1 MRINGVV
8 GNLFSKLF
16 ARKEERQQPGFP
28 FLFSPFAQI
37 AQTGFSVSP
46 ETLLTIPAVYAC
58 VNLISGTI
66 ASMPLYC
73 YKKNKDGNVEIADN
87 IETDIISNSVH
98 PNYTPFSWRRATLF
112 HVLITGNSY
121 SLINRDAN
129 GNLKNLQLLAPHKVV
144 PFLYN
149 GDVKYEVYISNDGIS
164 EKRQIFSAYD
174 ILHFCGLSE
183 DGIVGKSPIT
193 ALRESAGLYLS
204 NIQYTASVHKNG
216 GRLRGYL
223 KHPDKLTAEQVQAI
237 RENFVRAYD
246 GGFPLLENGVTFEKV
261 ALTPADLDFINTA
274 RLTIEEIAR
283 LYSVPLH
290 MVGIMT
296 QATFSN
302 MEQQSLD
309 FLRNT
314 LLPWIKMIEAEL
326 NKKLLTPI
334 QRRHLF
340 FRHNFDGILRA
351 DYETRMKGYQI
362 AIQNG
367 IMSPDEVRALENMNP
382 IPNDAGNVYFMPVN
396 TVVLGQQPAKPNAVN
411 PEIVNS
417 AESEQ

>member
-1 MRINGVV
+1 MRINGLV
-8 GNLFSKLF
+8 GKWISKLF
-16 ARKEERQQPGFP
+16 ATEKRQDCHFP
-28 FLFSPFAQI
+28 FLSSPFSQMSQA
-37 AQTGFSVSP
+37 GFSVSP
-46 ETLLTIPAVYAC
+46 ETLLSIPAVYAC

-87 IETDIISNSVH
+87 AETDVISNSVH
-98 PNYTPFSWRRATLF
+98 PNYTAFAWRRASLF
-112 HVLITGNSY
+112 HVLLTGNSY
-121 SLINRDAN
+121 SLINRDKN
-129 GNLKNLQLLAPHKVV
+129 GNLVSLQLLYPHKVH
-144 PFLYN
+144 PFLYK
-149 GDVKYEVYISNDGIS
+149 GAVKYEVYLTEDGVT
-164 EKRQIFSAYD
+164 EKRFIFSASD
-174 ILHFCGLSE
+174 ILHFCGLSD

-204 NIQYTASVHKNG
+204 NVQYTASVHKNG

-314 LLPWIKMIEAEL
+314 LLPWIKMFEAEL
-326 NKKLLTPI
+326 DRKLLTPI

-367 IMSPDEVRALENMNP
+367 IMSPDEVRALENLNP
-382 IPNDAGNVYFMPVN
+382 IPNGSGNVYFMPMN
-396 TVVLGQQPAKPNAVN
+396 TVVLGQQPAKPNATN
-411 PEIVNS
+411 PEIIVTDGN
-417 AESEQ
+417 E

>member
-1 MRINGVV
+1 MRINGAI
-8 GNLFSKLF
+8 GKWIGKLF
-16 ARKEERQQPGFP
+16 GKEERQDCHFP
-28 FLFSPFAQI
+28 FLHSPFSQVS
-37 AQTGFSVSP
+37 QTGYPVSP
-46 ETLLTIPAVYAC
+46 DTLLTIPAVYAC

-73 YKKNKDGNVEIADN
+73 YKRNKSGDVSIADN
-87 IETDIISNSVH
+87 VETDVISKSVH
-98 PNYTPFSWRRATLF
+98 PHYTPFSWRRASLF
-112 HVLITGNSY
+112 HVLLTGNSY
-121 SLINRDAN
+121 SIIQRN
-129 GNLKNLQLLAPHKVV
+129 GNGDLERLQLVLPHKVR
-144 PFLYN
+144 PFLYG
-149 GDVKYEVYISNDGIS
+149 GDLKYEVYLSDDGIN
-164 EKRQIFSAYD
+164 EKRYIFSSSD
-174 ILHFCGLSE
+174 VLHFCGLSD

-204 NIQYTASVHKNG
+204 NVHYTASVHKNG

-223 KHPDKLTAEQVQAI
+223 KHPEKLTAEQVQAI

-314 LLPWIKMIEAEL
+314 LLPWIKMFEAEL
-326 NKKLLTPI
+326 DRKLLTPI

-367 IMSPDEVRALENMNP
+367 IMSPDEVRALENLNP
-382 IPNDAGNVYFMPVN
+382 IPDGNGNVYFMPIN
-396 TVVLGQQPAKPNAVN
+396 TVLLGQQPAKPNAAN
-411 PEIVNS
+411 PEIVNVQ
-417 AESEQ
+417 ENE